1 MNKNYVFL
9 RSKAAFIVIGLV
21 IGLFM
26 GFKVANSQYRREQGK
41 LLTSA
46 LAQSSGGPGGGPSS
60 GPGGGPS
67 SGHGGGAAS
76 GQATEEVKEIIERA
90 KANPNDAEAQMTA
103 ASQFIQIER
112 PNEAMPFLIQA
123 NKAKPNDPRINA
135 GLGVA
140 HFMLGDL
147 EQATTML
154 KRSRELGATEPS
166 ITTLLVGAYIQT
178 GKNLDEADRLL
189 KEVESSGL
197 DPVKLA
203 RIRADLNAARGAKS
217 PGAGTKSTLDHG
229 PDPTGGVK

>member
-9 RSKAAFIVIGLV
+9 RSKAAFIVIGLI

-46 LAQSSGGPGGGPSS
+46 LAQSSGVPGS
-60 GPGGGPS
+60 GPG

-229 PDPTGGVK
+229 PDPNGGVK

>member
-9 RSKAAFIVIGLV
+9 RSKAAIIVLGLV

-41 LLTSA
+41 LLASA
-46 LAQSSGGPGGGPSS
+46 LAQGSAA
-60 GPGGGPS
+60 
-67 SGHGGGAAS
+67 GGGAGAGGAHAGGQGS
-76 GQATEEVKEIIERA
+76 GQATEEVKQIIERA
-90 KANPNDAEAQMTA
+90 RANPNDAEAQMSA

-112 PNEAMPFLIQA
+112 PTEAMPFLVQA
-123 NKAKPNDPRINA
+123 EKAKPNDPRINA

-147 EQATTML
+147 DKAIASLE
-154 KRSRELGATEPS
+154 RSRQLGATEPS

-178 GKNLDEADRLL
+178 GKKLDEADKLL

-197 DPVKLA
+197 DPVKMA
-203 RIRADLNAARGAKS
+203 KIRTELNAARAGRNPAAGGKS
-217 PGAGTKSTLDHG
+217 VLDHG